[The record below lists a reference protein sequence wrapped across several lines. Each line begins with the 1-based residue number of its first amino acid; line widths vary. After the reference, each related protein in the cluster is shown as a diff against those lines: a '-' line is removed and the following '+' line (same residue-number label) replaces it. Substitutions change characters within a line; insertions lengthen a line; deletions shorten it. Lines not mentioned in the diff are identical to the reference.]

1 MGLLVLERHATYNVS
16 GCTKHVKKQGKYS
29 AHGPKRMSCEAD
41 GCNKAA
47 IQGGKCVGHGGKKK
61 RCSAENNL
69 SQAVCVGST
78 LKITTAT
85 GLEEKKKKCE
95 E

>member
-1 MGLLVLERHATYNVS
+1 
-16 GCTKHVKKQGKYS
+16 
-29 AHGPKRMSCEAD
+29 MSCEAD